1 MDRETLIRCET
12 AEAAA
17 FASIYRNTRPEVA
30 KKLGVGLLPIGSTWA
45 GKCEAL
51 NDPLYNRCNGL
62 GLREPF
68 VEDDFDRLAEFFGQ
82 QNWTLELA
90 PIATGIDER
99 LLWRRGMVPGEG
111 YPKFVRSTSGPLQE
125 PDPRVRELSVL
136 EFGTFSRIAVEA
148 FKMPPAALEWFLA
161 DVPDGHCHYFLAE
174 VVGQPA
180 GTAFLYTIDGVGW
193 LGAGCVLPDYRG
205 QGIQRGLI
213 GARIRK
219 AKAEGCEWVSTET
232 GADKLESPNYS
243 CRNMLACG
251 FEVAYERTYAKFV
264 PEIN

>member
-1 MDRETLIRCET
+1 MDRETLIRCEM

-45 GKCEAL
+45 GKCDAL

-62 GLREPF
+62 GLLETF
-68 VEDDFDRLAEFFGQ
+68 GDEEFDQLAAFFGN
-82 QNWTLELA
+82 QNWAVEIA
-90 PIATGIDER
+90 PIAHGVDEER
-99 LLWRRGMVPGEG
+99 LWRRGMVRGED
-111 YPKFVRSTSGPLQE
+111 YPKFIRSTSVPLPK

-136 EFGTFSRIAVEA
+136 DFSTFARVAVEA

-161 DVPDGHCHYFLAE
+161 DVPDEHCHYFLAE
-174 VVGQPA
+174 LLGQPA
-180 GTAFLYTIDGVGW
+180 GTAFLYTYEGVGW
-193 LGAGCVLPDYRG
+193 LGAGCVLPDFRG
-205 QGIQRGLI
+205 QGLQRALI
-213 GARIRK
+213 EARIRK
-219 AKAEGCEWVSTET
+219 AAAEGCEWVTSET
-232 GADKLESPNYS
+232 GADKPDSPNYS